1 MKVSTSIRL
10 DELVNGAALAAKTR
24 RCDVDPTGRESPAR
38 STKSESTKPAAGT
51 SAGDGSDNG
60 ESCTGVTCAATGVV
74 NLLADLPLLLASAA
88 AAHDGEELDAT
99 R

>member
-1 MKVSTSIRL
+1 MLHWPPRPEDVTWIQLAGVTCSFNKVGV
-10 DELVNGAALAAKTR
+10 DEA
-24 RCDVDPTGRESPAR
+24 CCC
-38 STKSESTKPAAGT
+38 T